1 MYNAQQAIATG
12 RSTSIFRD
20 TIAAHSG
27 VRR

>member
-20 TIAAHSG
+20 AIAAHG
-27 VRR
+27 AIRR